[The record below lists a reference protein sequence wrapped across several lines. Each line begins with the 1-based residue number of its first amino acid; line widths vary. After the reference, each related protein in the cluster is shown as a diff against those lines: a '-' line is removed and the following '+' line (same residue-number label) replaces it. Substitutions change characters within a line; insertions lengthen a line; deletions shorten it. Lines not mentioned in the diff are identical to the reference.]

1 MRNTRKLVK
10 TTIVAL
16 LAALTLSA
24 PKAAAVKIEDITRLK
39 GQRENTLT
47 GIGLLVGL
55 NGTGDGGKYLPAM
68 RPLAE
73 FLGNFGNPI
82 SDIKELQNAKN
93 VAIVTI
99 TSTVPEHG
107 AQEGEALDVQVSNPG
122 SAKSLEGGRLILS
135 PLQGP
140 PGDHQI
146 YGLASGPVVIED
158 PKQPLVGLI
167 KGGLVLEE
175 DITQTYIVGDVFL
188 LLLDSQSAGWA
199 MASAIAKIIN
209 DAEAFDENLLASVQ
223 SPKCVMVK
231 IPAAEAAEPAAFI
244 ARVLNLPVLLPD
256 TEARVLINTRTG
268 TIAVSGEV
276 EISPVVIS
284 HKSLT
289 ITTAAS
295 EQAVPA
301 SAQAGEPSGPSFVRL
316 DPAQQGGARL
326 QELQQAL
333 NQLKVPVKDQIA
345 IIQRLHE
352 IGKLHAK
359 LIVK

>member
-1 MRNTRKLVK
+1 MRTKKIRSIGV
-10 TTIVAL
+10 TVAV
-16 LAALTLSA
+16 LAALILNVPNA
-24 PKAAAVKIEDITRLK
+24 VAVKIEDITRLK

-47 GIGLLVGL
+47 GMGLVVGL
-55 NGTGDGGKYLPAM
+55 NGTGDGGKFLPAI

-73 FLGNFGNPI
+73 FLGNFGNPVTNA
-82 SDIKELQNAKN
+82 KELKNAKN

-99 TSTVPEHG
+99 TATVPEHG
-107 AQEGEALDVQVSNPG
+107 AKEGEALDANVSNIG
-122 SAKSLEGGRLILS
+122 AAKSLEGGRLILS

-140 PGDHQI
+140 PGDHRV
-146 YGLASGPVVIED
+146 YGLASGPIIIENPD
-158 PKQPLVGLI
+158 QPLVGLI
-167 KGGLVLEE
+167 KGGFVVEE
-175 DITQTYIVGDVFL
+175 EITQTYIVANIFT

-209 DAEAFDENLLASVQ
+209 DAEAFDENLIAFVKD
-223 SPKCVMVK
+223 PKSVMVK

-256 TEARVLINTRTG
+256 TEARVLINTHSG

-289 ITTAAS
+289 ITTASPEGA
-295 EQAVPA
+295 AVPV
-301 SAQAGEPSGPSFVRL
+301 QTGDSFLRI
-316 DPAQQGGARL
+316 DPGGQGGTKLRV
-326 QELQQAL
+326 LQQAL
-333 NQLKVPVKDQIA
+333 NQLKVPVRDQMA